1 MAWGTRTEH
10 DAGRHRRARGHAAS
24 TCGDSR
30 REGAQAIP
38 GAPYPG
44 YYQQGYPW
52 PGTAQTGWQ
61 AYGNPA
67 NPYTMTGAYGAAQPY
82 GAPQGWQQSAMQ
94 PPQYPAA
101 VPPSNMGGETP
112 ESPKPP
118 SPYVTERG
126 SLALRF
132 IAQNGKGGPT
142 DLTRAFGNS
151 DATWSRELD
160 TLAGTGLIYKRGQK
174 YVLTELGQGWAQ
186 QQ

>member
-1 MAWGTRTEH
+1 MGT
-10 DAGRHRRARGHAAS
+10 APGQPAYANP
-24 TCGDSR
+24 
-30 REGAQAIP
+30 GAQAIP

-52 PGTAQTGWQ
+52 PGTAQAGWQ

-67 NPYTMTGAYGAAQPY
+67 NPYLMTGAYGAAHPY
-82 GAPQGWQQSAMQ
+82 GATQGWQQSAMQ

-112 ESPKPP
+112 ESAKPP